1 MRKHGSNAIMFLAGV
16 LACLALV
23 VTWFGWLMEPATAQ
37 GRAKEAATSRFEV
50 SSWATPNSERGAYV
64 VDSQTGDVF
73 FIVETE
79 KPQYLGRAEKK

>member
-16 LACLALV
+16 SVCLALV
-23 VTWFGWLMEPATAQ
+23 VTWCGWLMEPAAAQ
-37 GRAKEAATSRFEV
+37 GLAKEAAISRFEV

-79 KPQYLGRAEKK
+79 KPQYLGRAEKN